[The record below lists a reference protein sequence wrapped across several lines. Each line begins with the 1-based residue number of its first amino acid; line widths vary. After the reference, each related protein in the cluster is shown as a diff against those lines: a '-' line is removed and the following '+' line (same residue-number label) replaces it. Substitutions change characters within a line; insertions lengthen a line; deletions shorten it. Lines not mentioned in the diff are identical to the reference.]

1 MSFRKKPLPER
12 VRVRV
17 RTEGGFSRGGGGGG
31 AFLEPLEKPLK
42 HFKIKFVTD
51 ITRKLRFRVNN

>member
-1 MSFRKKPLPER
+1 MK
-12 VRVRV
+12 
-17 RTEGGFSRGGGGGG
+17 EGFPGGGGG
-31 AFLEPLEKPLK
+31 AFLVPVEKPLK

>member
-17 RTEGGFSRGGGGGG
+17 RTEGGFSRGGG
-31 AFLEPLEKPLK
+31 AFLEPLQKPLK

>member
-17 RTEGGFSRGGGGGG
+17 RTEGGFSRGRGGG

-51 ITRKLRFRVNN
+51 ITRKLRSRVNN